1 MALDLGKWLRAT
13 PQPHSIVADGRKIEV
28 GHRAGKWKDVMRSI
42 TAISPSRLEALDS
55 SGTLIRAVSLED
67 EDTGASSLPTGEEA
81 IVQTF
86 AKLLAD
92 NFERSS
98 KTLADAYDKGA
109 RATQP
114 LLDNSMSFIER
125 QSQRIQSQE
134 REIQQLRDLNNKL
147 QAELLALTS
156 AATGEDDESVLGGLL
171 QGLMM
176 AKAEKEAAK
185 AQPKPNGAALAKK
198 GTDA

>member
-42 TAISPSRLEALDS
+42 TAIAPSRLEALDS

-67 EDTGASSLPTGEEA
+67 EDTGASALPAGEERVVA
-81 IVQTF
+81 TF
-86 AKLLAD
+86 AKLLSD
-92 NFERSS
+92 TFERSS
-98 KTLADAYDKGA
+98 KTLAEAYDKGA

-114 LLDNSMSFIER
+114 LLDNSMAFIER

-147 QAELLALTS
+147 QAELLAITS

-185 AQPKPNGAALAKK
+185 EKANGAALAKTK
-198 GTDA
+198 GPDA